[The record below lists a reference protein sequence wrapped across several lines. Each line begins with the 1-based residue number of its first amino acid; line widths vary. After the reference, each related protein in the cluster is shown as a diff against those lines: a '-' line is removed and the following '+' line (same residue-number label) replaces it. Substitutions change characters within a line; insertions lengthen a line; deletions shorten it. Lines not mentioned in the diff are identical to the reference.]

1 MCKAFCLWRKRSNR
15 TSAPRR
21 RLADAARNG
30 YALIV
35 VLNIVV
41 VLSGIAVVASRGSH
55 ESAAISGNFK
65 ADAQQRSLAEGA
77 LALAAERLLAIEPDR
92 RWMPDGR
99 PYRISL
105 FGQDM
110 VVSVQ
115 DESGKISLNKADPN
129 TLARAF
135 VNSGLAQSKAQDLAA
150 AIADWRDSDS
160 ERRFGGAERADY
172 LAAGVVGAPA
182 NAPFGRVEE
191 LREVLGMT
199 EAAYQSIFPLV
210 TTDSDLRSV
219 NLDVAPLPVLKAL
232 FGGNS
237 PEPSAILAR
246 REAATVAIGGT
257 AEATGA
263 SSPHA
268 STHGGAPAITYS
280 VTATLTVDG
289 RMRVFRGFF
298 RLERD
303 NLGPRIAIREP
314 MILDR

>member
-1 MCKAFCLWRKRSNR
+1 VCKAFYPWRRRSNSA
-15 TSAPRR
+15 SAPRPR
-21 RLADAARNG
+21 PADVARNG

-41 VLSGIAVVASRGSH
+41 VLSGIAVVASRGSR
-55 ESAAISGNFK
+55 ESAALSGNFK

-77 LALAAERLLAIEPDR
+77 LALAAERLLAVEPDR
-92 RWMPDGR
+92 RWKPDGR
-99 PYRISL
+99 PYRVSL
-105 FGQDM
+105 FGEDM

-115 DESGKISLNKADPN
+115 DASGMISLNKADPI
-129 TLARAF
+129 TLARTF

-160 ERRFGGAERADY
+160 ERRFGGAEKADY
-172 LAAGVVGAPA
+172 LAAGIVGAPA
-182 NAPFGRVEE
+182 NAPFGRIDE

-199 EAAYQSIFPLV
+199 EAAYQSILPLV

-232 FGGNS
+232 FGRNS

-246 REAATVAIGGT
+246 RDATTIAIGGT

-268 STHGGAPAITYS
+268 STHAAPAPATYS
-280 VTATLTVDG
+280 VTATITVEG
-289 RMRVFRGFF
+289 KARVFRGTF
-298 RLERD
+298 RFERD
-303 NLGPRIAIREP
+303 NLGARIAIREP
-314 MILDR
+314 MRIDR